1 MLYVV
6 TDLTVGY
13 CIARLTYC
21 LYVSLRSGE
30 KNLIFFLCSVMSYI
44 LVEIDKYYQA
54 GFFGLVNLSHTAG
67 QCNFIVTPVTSSYD
81 FIN

>member
-13 CIARLTYC
+13 CIVRLTYC